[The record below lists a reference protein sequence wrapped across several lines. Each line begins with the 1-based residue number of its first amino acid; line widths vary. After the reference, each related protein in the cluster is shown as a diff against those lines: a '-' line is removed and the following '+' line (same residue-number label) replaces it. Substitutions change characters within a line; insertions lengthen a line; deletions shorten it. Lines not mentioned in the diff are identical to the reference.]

1 MKKYRFSFLLRTLDK
16 YDIGRLKNRELYTLE
31 HLLLNSYTL
40 DYEISKRVIM
50 GSFKKEEGLF
60 RHPCGPVI
68 HKETEI
74 DWRETIYNVKVEKV
88 KTSNYYSFKVS
99 FSVKLTPKEAYT
111 IGTELKRKY
120 GDVRWKCK
128 D

>member
-1 MKKYRFSFLLRTLDK
+1 MKKYKFSFLLRTLNK
-16 YDIGRLKNRELYTLE
+16 WEIGRLKYKESYTIE
-31 HLLLNSYTL
+31 HKLLNGYTL
-40 DYEISKRVIM
+40 DYEISKRVII

-68 HKETEI
+68 YKEIEV

-88 KTSNYYSFKVS
+88 KTSNHYSFKVS
-99 FSVKLTPKEAYT
+99 FSVKLTPKEAHT
-111 IGTELKRKY
+111 IGTTLKEKY

-128 D
+128 E